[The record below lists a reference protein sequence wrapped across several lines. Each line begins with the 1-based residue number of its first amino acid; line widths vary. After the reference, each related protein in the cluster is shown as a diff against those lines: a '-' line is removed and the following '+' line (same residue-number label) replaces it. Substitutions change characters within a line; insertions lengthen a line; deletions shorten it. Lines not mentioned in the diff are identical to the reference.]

1 MNERKEFIK
10 NVAGMALSAGLAIT
24 TQGTSNLV
32 LGVLGG
38 IATGF
43 TGSYF
48 EKIEFNK
55 IKNLLKETDPSDLN
69 HDLQKIIVQGVEW
82 AILNIQIL
90 YKKEDLNKEQL
101 KELELFTKLLIE
113 QIKLLKDSLS
123 EKSGSLYTIIEKPK
137 SDQELFTTFDLKVDS
152 FPIIKPEI
160 PYNSFFKENFTSNL
174 QLCFG
179 ELLKNKANRPALI
192 AYQREVYQNLDNNID
207 KVINQNELI
216 LKKLSDNK
224 ERETVLDNNTKWKN
238 VKQKVSATP
247 LTNVNPEFEKLLNQ
261 QLSDI
266 KQDTELLIDVTSD
279 IKKELEK
286 VKGLTKGISKELKQN
301 WVSKNKVWILSLFAI
316 AIISILGL
324 MYQIKTTPFTM
335 NVGVGLDESI
345 KVHPEYPTLS
355 KEAKIRF
362 YFPAETIEKDISTNN
377 EVLLT
382 EIPNKLNY
390 FKCKIELLD
399 AYWEFSEDSLLVSKN
414 NKHLYVRPNDKLSSI
429 DGKVLSRD
437 GQTLINNAKIIVDNS
452 TATTNE
458 LGEFHIKVPINLRRI
473 NYIIRVEKEGYIS
486 KEKSYVAGDAVEI
499 LISKK

>member
-1 MNERKEFIK
+1 MNEKKEFLK

-48 EKIEFNK
+48 EKMEFNK
-55 IKNLLKETDPSDLN
+55 IKSLLKDNDPSDLN
-69 HDLQKIIVQGVEW
+69 HDLQKIIVQAIEW

-90 YKKEDLNKEQL
+90 YKKEDLTKAHL
-101 KELELFTKLLIE
+101 KEVESFSKSLIE

-123 EKSGSLYTIIEKPK
+123 EKSGNLYTIIEKPK
-137 SDQELFTTFDLKVDS
+137 SDHELFTTFDLNVDS
-152 FPIIKPEI
+152 FPIIKPEA
-160 PYNSFFKENFTSNL
+160 PYNLFFKENFTSNL

-216 LKKLSDNK
+216 LKKLSGDK
-224 ERETVLDNNTKWKN
+224 ERETVLDNNKKWKN
-238 VKQKVSATP
+238 IKQKVTTTS
-247 LTNVNPEFEKLLNQ
+247 LTSVKPEFEKLLNH
-261 QLSDI
+261 QLSGI
-266 KQDTELLIDVTSD
+266 KQDTELLIDITSD
-279 IKKELEK
+279 IKNELKK
-286 VKGLTKGISKELKQN
+286 VKGITKGISKELKQN
-301 WVSKNKVWILSLFAI
+301 WVSKNKVWIFSLFAV

-335 NVGVGLDESI
+335 SVGVVLDESI
-345 KVHPEYPTLS
+345 KVHTEYPALS
-355 KEAKIRF
+355 KEAKIKF
-362 YFPAETIEKDISTNN
+362 YFPSKAIEKDITSNN

-382 EIPNKLNY
+382 EISSKLNHS
-390 FKCKIELLD
+390 KCKIELLD
-399 AYWEFSEDSLLVSKN
+399 EYWEFSEDSILISEN
-414 NKHLYVRPNDKLSSI
+414 NKLLYVRPNDKLSNI

-437 GQTLINNAKIIVDNS
+437 GQTQINNAKIVVGNI

-458 LGEFHIKVPINLRRI
+458 LGQFYIKVPISLRRI
-473 NYIIRVEKEGYIS
+473 NYVIRVEKEGYIS
-486 KEKSYVAGDAVEI
+486 KEKSYVSGDAVEI